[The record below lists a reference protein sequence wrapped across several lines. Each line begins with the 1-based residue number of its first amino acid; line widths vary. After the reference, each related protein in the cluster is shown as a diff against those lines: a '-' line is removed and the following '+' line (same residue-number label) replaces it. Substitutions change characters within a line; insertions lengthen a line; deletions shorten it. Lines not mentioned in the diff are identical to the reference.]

1 MCGEGNQ
8 TVRFVFRSADSG
20 SKFGV
25 NSSTH
30 RLIRMK
36 IGRDQ
41 TAEFEN
47 GVIANLCET
56 EG

>member
-1 MCGEGNQ
+1 M
-8 TVRFVFRSADSG
+8 RFIFRGADSG